1 MENKSLKE
9 DDFGQGFKESI
20 LTLYKKQL
28 WTDATF
34 IIDLPKD
41 RDNQVSSLKR
51 VGFASSKKRHKKHE
65 PLRFFS
71 FEIRKLHVLLKLVM
85 FTLRRAEDN
94 VATFQEQKA
103 ESFKAHKIILASRS
117 PVFKAMFFGPNASK
131 SDTVHIKESDEKSV
145 EGFLL

>member
-28 WTDATF
+28 WTDAKL

-51 VGFASSKKRHKKHE
+51 VCFASSKKRHKKNTNHYV
-65 PLRFFS
+65 S
-71 FEIRKLHVLLKLVM
+71 FLLKLENYM
-85 FTLRRAEDN
+85 
-94 VATFQEQKA
+94 
-103 ESFKAHKIILASRS
+103 HY
-117 PVFKAMFFGPNASK
+117 
-131 SDTVHIKESDEKSV
+131 
-145 EGFLL
+145 